1 MLYASCHSRRNVV
14 TEAICLQAT
23 LILDYFATLVMTK
36 TKMAT
41 RHKAS
46 RHDKL
51 FFRDT
56 RLRGFIE
63 TFCVRF
69 LSLRDVLN
77 ARRGNLLASRTPH
90 CVRDDNPE
98 LVTREET

>member
-14 TEAICLQAT
+14 SEAIYLLAK

-51 FFRDT
+51 FFRDARLWGFTET
-56 RLRGFIE
+56 R
-63 TFCVRF
+63 CARF

-77 ARRGNLLASRTPH
+77 ARRGNLLTMTS
-90 CVRDDNPE
+90 C
-98 LVTREET
+98 

>member
-1 MLYASCHSRRNVV
+1 M

-36 TKMAT
+36 NKMAT

-51 FFRDT
+51 FFRDARLWGWGVTET
-56 RLRGFIE
+56 R
-63 TFCVRF
+63 CARF
-69 LSLRDVLN
+69 LSLRAMQK

-90 CVRDDNPE
+90 CVRDDK
-98 LVTREET
+98 LLLDGLFHS